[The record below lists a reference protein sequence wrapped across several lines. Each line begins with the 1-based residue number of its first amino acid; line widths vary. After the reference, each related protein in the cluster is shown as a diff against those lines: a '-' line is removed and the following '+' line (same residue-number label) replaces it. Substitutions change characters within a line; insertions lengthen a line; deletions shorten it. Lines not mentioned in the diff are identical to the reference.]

1 MTPRANRIP
10 RVYPT
15 RPSVSARICRWW
27 QLLNLRSRRNNLIA
41 CLNSLQDELSGLKA
55 EKFIASRAL
64 LKTPTLDARIASTG
78 AEVQRVAD
86 EIDLVEI
93 DIKALEAA

>member
-1 MTPRANRIP
+1 MTPRTNRIP
-10 RVYPT
+10 RVVPAQPSYPY
-15 RPSVSARICRWW
+15 RICRWW

-55 EKFIASRAL
+55 DKFLASRSL
-64 LKTPTLDARIASTG
+64 LKTPTLDARIASTS
-78 AEVQRVAD
+78 AEAKRVAD